1 MKIFFTHKI
10 NSIGGPSTFQRNLI
24 NYFNEQNV
32 ETNFMKSFSYE
43 KNIFV
48 IAGTRK
54 VFSLILNYLRGS
66 NIFLRLD
73 GTYKLND
80 LKSKNIFSLCKF
92 YVQLSIT
99 VIIRNLLATH
109 LIYQS
114 VFVKDEWENEW
125 GQVKKPHIVILNGAD
140 EKKYFPLAKKNA
152 EYSKSI
158 HDLLIIEGN
167 INESQET
174 KKRFQIISKA
184 LKLVDP
190 KASVNIV
197 GGVSEKFIKIFEGY
211 NNLIWHGKIDGD
223 FSYLYEG
230 KIYFPI
236 EIDPACP
243 NSLIESLGAGCP
255 VLSIING
262 SIKEIVPIESSFLIR
277 RDELCVDRV
286 VKGLKFLKTNFREYS
301 INSRRHFEKNLT
313 QKKMG
318 ENYLKFF
325 HKHHE
330 EN

>member
-10 NSIGGPSTFQRNLI
+10 ESIGGPSTFQKNLI
-24 NYFNEQNV
+24 NFLNEQNI
-32 ETNFMKSFSYE
+32 ETKFMKSFSYCR
-43 KNIFV
+43 NIFV

-54 VFSLILNYLRGS
+54 VASLILNYFRGS

-80 LKSKNIFSLCKF
+80 LKSKNIFALCKF

-114 VFVKDEWENEW
+114 AFVKDEWENEW

-140 EKKYFPLAKKNA
+140 EKKYFSLAKKNA
-152 EYSKSI
+152 EYSKSR
-158 HDLLIIEGN
+158 HDFLIVEGN
-167 INESQET
+167 INESEET
-174 KKRFQIISKA
+174 IKRLEIISKA
-184 LKLVDP
+184 LDIVDP
-190 KASVNIV
+190 DASINIV
-197 GGVSEKFIKIFEGY
+197 GGVSEKFIKIFEGR
-211 NNLIWHGKIDGD
+211 NNLIWHGKINGD

-255 VLSIING
+255 VLSVING
-262 SIKEIVPIESSFLIR
+262 SIKEIVPTESSCLIKR
-277 RDELCVDRV
+277 EQLSVDSV
-286 VKGLKFLKTNFREYS
+286 VKGLKFLKTNFRKCS
-301 INSRRHFEKNLT
+301 VNSRRHFEKKLT
-313 QKKMG
+313 LKKMG
-318 ENYLKFF
+318 EKYLEFLSKT
-325 HKHHE
+325 
-330 EN
+330 